1 MLGKGPKTRIV
12 STFAM
17 MLILA
22 MCLQSIVFIFLGV
35 RSAVREDVTL
45 ASFTLQALSRFAT
58 YHGEGKEEERQRL
71 MASYDGLQDE
81 KSEGFSCFHV
91 ELREDSATGVFP
103 CVFPNELREKSKQ
116 AKSSGKPAV
125 GFAGSSWNVFLQRSE
140 VAQIAV
146 PLISRTGQVVG
157 TISAE
162 RSLLPIYAR
171 YEQDILIAFLYLL
184 VNAAVICGIGYF
196 RMERILFRPLD
207 KLVEKADNY
216 CSDKQSLF
224 LVSDEENAFRK
235 LSISLNVLLDRIESD
250 NSKLRRT
257 VTELEGV
264 NKDLKEKN
272 DLVVR
277 SEKLASVGRLSA
289 GLAHEIGNPLSII
302 QGYVGLL
309 SRDDLTRDEK
319 QQYSDRAYQELD
331 RIKKLIRQL
340 LDFAGPI
347 RSVAGQLAVN
357 AVIDEVIGFI
367 KLEKSFSGC
376 NIITMLHAE
385 QDAIVADN
393 DALRQVLI
401 NCFLNAVDAMAERAD
416 GSREIVVE
424 TYNAITGTMAPA
436 LIVTIK
442 DNGVGIDET
451 HLQDIFDPFFTTKE
465 VGRGTGLGLFVCHT
479 IMERLGGKI
488 SLSNG
493 EPSGIVVKLEIPLQ
507 GKGIN
512 DFAGIHKSILT
523 HH

>member
-1 MLGKGPKTRIV
+1 MIGKGPKTGIML
-12 STFAM
+12 TFAL
-17 MLILA
+17 MLVLA
-22 MCLQSIVFIFLGV
+22 MCLQSVIFIFLGV
-35 RSAVREDVTL
+35 RSAVREDVSL

-58 YHGEGKEEERQRL
+58 YHGGGNDEERQRL
-71 MASYDGLQDE
+71 MASYEDLHDE
-81 KSEGFSCFHV
+81 KTEGFSCLRV
-91 ELREDSATGVFP
+91 ELKENVATGLFP
-103 CVFPNELREKSKQ
+103 CLFPEELSEKAKQ
-116 AKSSGKPAV
+116 ARTSGKPAI

-146 PLISRTGQVVG
+146 PLLSRTGQVVG

-171 YEQDILIAFLYLL
+171 YEQDVLIAFFYLI
-184 VNAAVICGIGYF
+184 VNTAIICGLGYF

-216 CSDKQSLF
+216 CSDQQSLF
-224 LVSDEENAFRK
+224 LISDEENAFRK
-235 LSISLNVLLDRIESD
+235 LSTSLNVLLDRIESD
-250 NSKLRRT
+250 NRKLRQT
-257 VTELEGV
+257 VSELEGV
-264 NKDLKEKN
+264 NKDLKDKN

-309 SRDDLTRDEK
+309 SRDDLSSEEK
-319 QQYSDRAYQELD
+319 KQYSDKAYQELD

-347 RSVAGQLAVN
+347 RSASGPLSVN
-357 AVIDEVIGFI
+357 GVIDEVIGFI

-376 NIITMLHAE
+376 SIITRLHAE
-385 QDAIVADN
+385 QDQIVADT

-401 NCFLNAVDAMAERAD
+401 NCFLNSVDAMAELPYV
-416 GSREIVVE
+416 SREIVVE
-424 TYNAITGTMAPA
+424 TFNAPTGTMATA
-436 LIVTIK
+436 LIVTIQ
-442 DNGVGIDET
+442 DNGAGIDEA

-488 SLSNG
+488 SLSNV
-493 EPSGIVVKLEIPLQ
+493 EPSGVAVKLELPLQ
-507 GKGIN
+507 
-512 DFAGIHKSILT
+512 DEASYDAT
-523 HH
+523 ERV